1 MSLYIGFKQKK
12 YIYIYNQLSL
22 ERKVNKTFETQ
33 RRLGMIT
40 ESPEFL

>member
-12 YIYIYNQLSL
+12 ESNQLSL

-40 ESPEFL
+40 ESPEYL